1 MGIASE
7 AGPLVRNDRKG
18 DIAREDSIPMEKK
31 ALYRENNGYTLIPF
45 PAGQGE
51 KYYAECLRK
60 LDPEVARLTGTEQ
73 VPPREAV
80 VQHYDRAVSDP
91 DRFDF
96 LIVAPD
102 GRFIGESV
110 LNELD
115 WDARRANFRIVI
127 FDRSRFCRSLGSWA
141 AAETV
146 DFAFRELG
154 LETLELDV
162 FSFNPR
168 AKHVYEKLGFQ
179 EIGREPLPDYEEDA
193 QDIFMALSRDRWNAL
208 KNGDAL

>member
-1 MGIASE
+1 
-7 AGPLVRNDRKG
+7 
-18 DIAREDSIPMEKK
+18 MEKK
-31 ALYRENNGYTLIPF
+31 TLYREHNGYTLIPF

-51 KYYAECLRK
+51 KYYDECLRK
-60 LDPEVARLTGTEQ
+60 LDPEVARLTGTAQ

-80 VQHYDRAVSDP
+80 IQHYDRAVSDP

-115 WDARRANFRIVI
+115 RDARRANFRIVI
-127 FDRSRFCRSLGSWA
+127 FDRSRFCQGLGSWA

-162 FSFNPR
+162 FSFNPGQSMCTISWAFR
-168 AKHVYEKLGFQ
+168 KPA
-179 EIGREPLPDYEEDA
+179 GRRCRTVGTMPRTSSWPCPGVGGTP
-193 QDIFMALSRDRWNAL
+193 S
-208 KNGDAL
+208 KNGDTL

>member
-1 MGIASE
+1 
-7 AGPLVRNDRKG
+7 
-18 DIAREDSIPMEKK
+18 MEKK
-31 ALYRENNGYTLIPF
+31 TLYREHSGYTLMPF
-45 PAGQGE
+45 PAGQGD
-51 KYYAECLRK
+51 KYYTECLHK

-80 VQHYDRAVSDP
+80 IQHYDRAVSDP

-127 FDRSRFCRSLGSWA
+127 FDRSRFCQGLGSWA

-154 LETLELDV
+154 LAALELDV

-179 EIGREPLPDYEEDA
+179 ETGREPLPDCGEDA

-208 KNGDAL
+208 KNGDTL

>member
-1 MGIASE
+1 MSADG
-7 AGPLVRNDRKG
+7 LVRNNRKV
-18 DIAREDSIPMEKK
+18 DISQEESIPMEKK
-31 ALYRENNGYTLIPF
+31 TLYREHSGYTLMPF
-45 PAGQGE
+45 PAGQGD
-51 KYYAECLRK
+51 KYYTECLHK
-60 LDPEVARLTGTEQ
+60 LDPEVARLTGTAQ

-80 VQHYDRAVSDP
+80 VQYYDRAVSDP

-115 WDARRANFRIVI
+115 RDARRANFRIVI
-127 FDRSRFCRSLGSWA
+127 FDRSRFCQGLGSWA

-154 LETLELDV
+154 LAALELDV

-179 EIGREPLPDYEEDA
+179 ETGREALPDCGDNA
-193 QDIFMALSRDRWNAL
+193 QDIFMALSRGRWNAL
-208 KNGDAL
+208 KNGDTL

>member
-1 MGIASE
+1 
-7 AGPLVRNDRKG
+7 
-18 DIAREDSIPMEKK
+18 MEKK
-31 ALYRENNGYTLIPF
+31 TLYREHSGYTLMPF

-51 KYYAECLRK
+51 KYYTECLHK
-60 LDPEVARLTGTEQ
+60 LDPEVARLTGTAQ

-80 VQHYDRAVSDP
+80 VQYYDRAVSGP

-102 GRFIGESV
+102 GCFIGESV

-115 WDARRANFRIVI
+115 WIARRANFRIVI
-127 FDRSRFCRSLGSWA
+127 FDRSRFCRGLGSWA

-154 LETLELDV
+154 LAALELDV

-179 EIGREPLPDYEEDA
+179 ETGREALPDCGDNA
-193 QDIFMALSRDRWNAL
+193 QDIFMTLSRDRWNAL